1 MSKQNIFCE
10 TLANNFLLEVKER
23 SRKSQIIKKEAEVS
37 EDDLPPPKRSKNA
50 TTTKSRRKGSDG
62 SKSSDEDI
70 APERRLPPVDSP
82 KTTTKKGKDKVGANT
97 PASPLKALKALKATR
112 GVKPSSASPPAV
124 SKSGPKATAVE
135 KSPVLP
141 CQSTD
146 SELSLPEAPSTKSRM
161 PKLGPKA
168 KTARKS
174 PPKSSCESTDSEL
187 SLSRAPLSKSKKPK
201 PELKATTAK
210 KQPSIPPRETTDSE
224 LSLSEAPLSRAKRPN
239 PKPKARTTKKQPSTP
254 PRETAD
260 SELSLSEAP
269 LSKHRRSES
278 KPKARTAE
286 RSPPVSSRESTDAE
300 LSLSGTALR
309 KSKKLKN
316 KSEAGTA
323 KKSSTGRKAKKR
335 VVVSDTEAADKPEG
349 SATRKALGSDSE
361 TEKPSLAPAAGRE
374 MIKKLSKSVP
384 PAYPDWVAGKPTPY
398 AALVTTFNLLESTT
412 KRLEKISHASR
423 FLRQVLR
430 LSPDELLLVIH
441 LMINKLA
448 ADFEGV
454 EMGIGE
460 SLLMKAIG
468 ESCGRSMERVRE
480 DQRECG
486 DLGLVAMKSRS
497 KQLTLFPPQAL
508 TIAVVHN
515 GLLSIAKVKG
525 EGGQGRKVSAIRK
538 LLAAA
543 QGDEAKFLIRG
554 LEGKLRLGLA
564 DRTVLVSLSSAM
576 ITHEQELSGKMP
588 TTAMLDQSELNLRS
602 VYRFV
607 TIDGL

>member
-1 MSKQNIFCE
+1 VKPSLTIFLSE
-10 TLANNFLLEVKER
+10 GEKR
-23 SRKSQIIKKEAEVS
+23 SRKPSIIKTEPVAS
-37 EDDLPPPKRSKNA
+37 EDDLPPSKRSKNA
-50 TTTKSRRKGSDG
+50 TTTKSPRKGSDG
-62 SKSSDEDI
+62 FKSSDEDV
-70 APERRLPPVDSP
+70 APRRRLPPVDSS
-82 KTTTKKGKDKVGANT
+82 KTTTKKGKGRAGMDIPT
-97 PASPLKALKALKATR
+97 PPLKTAK
-112 GVKPSSASPPAV
+112 GVKSSSASPLAV
-124 SKSGPKATAVE
+124 SKSKPKARTVRE
-135 KSPVLP
+135 
-141 CQSTD
+141 
-146 SELSLPEAPSTKSRM
+146 
-161 PKLGPKA
+161 
-168 KTARKS
+168 S
-174 PPKSSCESTDSEL
+174 PPILPCESTDSEL
-187 SLSRAPLSKSKKPK
+187 SAPEPPSSKSKSLKPK
-201 PELKATTAK
+201 SKARAAK
-210 KQPSIPPRETTDSE
+210 KSSPVSPGESTDSE
-224 LSLSEAPLSRAKRPN
+224 LSLSEAPSRKSRKSKSN
-239 PKPKARTTKKQPSTP
+239 PKAKARIVKKSPSASSC
-254 PRETAD
+254 ESID
-260 SELSLSEAP
+260 SELSLSE
-269 LSKHRRSES
+269 
-278 KPKARTAE
+278 TA
-286 RSPPVSSRESTDAE
+286 S
-300 LSLSGTALR
+300 R
-309 KSKKLKN
+309 KSKMLKPE
-316 KSEAGTA
+316 SGAGTP
-323 KKSSTGRKAKKR
+323 KKSPTSRKPKKR
-335 VVVSDTEAADKPEG
+335 VTASDTEAVDRPKG
-349 SATRKALGSDSE
+349 SATRKALDSDSE

-468 ESCGRSMERVRE
+468 ESCGRSMERIRE

-486 DLGLVAMKSRS
+486 DLGLVAMKSRN
-497 KQLTLFPPQAL
+497 KQLTIFPPQPL
-508 TIAVVHN
+508 TIAVVHK
-515 GLLSIAKVKG
+515 GLLNIAKVKG